1 VEDQVTRENICS
13 QYVNY
18 AFYQNILLLEK
29 NTQLK
34 RKESMKVIVSV
45 LELISLFNTL
55 FIENRLELF
64 LGEVIENEQAFAS
77 EKTKKKQL
85 Q

>member
-29 NTQLK
+29 NTQVK
-34 RKESMKVIVSV
+34 RKESMRVIVSV
-45 LELISLFNTL
+45 L
-55 FIENRLELF
+55 
-64 LGEVIENEQAFAS
+64 
-77 EKTKKKQL
+77 
-85 Q
+85 